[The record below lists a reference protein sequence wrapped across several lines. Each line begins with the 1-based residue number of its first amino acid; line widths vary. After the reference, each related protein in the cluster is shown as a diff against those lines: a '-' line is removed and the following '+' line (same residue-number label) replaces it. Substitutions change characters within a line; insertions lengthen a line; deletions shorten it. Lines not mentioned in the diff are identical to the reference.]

1 MYIFNLHRKAF
12 LNQPLFRTL
21 GILKKVIAIFC
32 FAALLLSTSSLSY
45 FYWLQE
51 QLHEQERF
59 ASIDAGEYDLKN
71 QETFESKEHSK
82 EYDIDTDNHSN
93 NHGNNHDNDQITLV
107 LKDKSVLPEGYQWE
121 EKGREFSYKG
131 MFYDIVSIKQT
142 KEGWVIKAA
151 SDEEE
156 AEIVANQ
163 HKLNHLD
170 KEVQSKSSSS
180 KIKLNLSLAVY
191 ECPSFNTQSLI
202 SYTLLKKKYPFLTTP
217 ILSRYTGEVSH
228 PPETD

>member
-1 MYIFNLHRKAF
+1 
-12 LNQPLFRTL
+12 
-21 GILKKVIAIFC
+21 LKKVIAICC

-59 ASIDAGEYDLKN
+59 ARIDAGKYDLKN
-71 QETFESKEHSK
+71 KATFESKEHSK
-82 EYDIDTDNHSN
+82 EYESDHES
-93 NHGNNHDNDQITLV
+93 DQITILV
-107 LKDKSVLPEGYQWE
+107 KDKSILPEGYQWE
-121 EKGREFSYKG
+121 EKGREFSYMG
-131 MFYDIVSIKQT
+131 MFYDIISIEQT

-156 AEIVANQ
+156 AELVANQ

-170 KEVQSKSSSS
+170 KEAQSKSSSS

-191 ECPSFNTQSLI
+191 ECPSFNSQGLFN
-202 SYTLLKKKYPFLTTP
+202 YTLLKMKYPFLTTP
-217 ILSRYTGEVSH
+217 ILSRYLGDISH
-228 PPETD
+228 PPETI

>member
-1 MYIFNLHRKAF
+1 M
-12 LNQPLFRTL
+12 
-21 GILKKVIAIFC
+21 IAICC

-59 ASIDAGEYDLKN
+59 ASIDAGESIE
-71 QETFESKEHSK
+71 QA
-82 EYDIDTDNHSN
+82 
-93 NHGNNHDNDQITLV
+93 DQITLT
-107 LKDKSVLPEGYQWE
+107 LKDKSILPEGYQWE

-131 MFYDIVSIKQT
+131 MFYDIVSIEQT

-156 AEIVANQ
+156 AAIVADQ
-163 HKLNHLD
+163 HKLNHLG
-170 KEVQSKSSSS
+170 KEAESKSSSS

-191 ECPSFNTQSLI
+191 ECPSFNTQDFFNN
-202 SYTLLKKKYPFLTTP
+202 TLLKKKYPLLTTP
-217 ILSRYTGEVSH
+217 ILSSYLGDISH
-228 PPETD
+228 PPEAV

>member
-1 MYIFNLHRKAF
+1 
-12 LNQPLFRTL
+12 
-21 GILKKVIAIFC
+21 LKKVIAICC

-45 FYWLQE
+45 FYKLQE
-51 QLHEQERF
+51 KLHEQERF
-59 ASIDAGEYDLKN
+59 ASIDAGESIE
-71 QETFESKEHSK
+71 QA
-82 EYDIDTDNHSN
+82 
-93 NHGNNHDNDQITLV
+93 DQITLT
-107 LKDKSVLPEGYQWE
+107 LKDKSILPDGYQWE

-180 KIKLNLSLAVY
+180 KIKLNLILAVY

-228 PPETD
+228 PPETV

>member
-1 MYIFNLHRKAF
+1 
-12 LNQPLFRTL
+12 
-21 GILKKVIAIFC
+21 LKKVIAIYC

-45 FYWLQE
+45 FYKLQE
-51 QLHEQERF
+51 KLHEQERF
-59 ASIDAGEYDLKN
+59 ASIDAGESIE
-71 QETFESKEHSK
+71 QA
-82 EYDIDTDNHSN
+82 
-93 NHGNNHDNDQITLV
+93 DQITITV
-107 LKDKSVLPEGYQWE
+107 KDKSILPEGYHWE

-217 ILSRYTGEVSH
+217 ILSRYLGDISH
-228 PPETD
+228 PPETV

>member
-1 MYIFNLHRKAF
+1 LATHRTFIPINHQLQFRCF
-12 LNQPLFRTL
+12 LRTL
-21 GILKKVIAIFC
+21 GFVKKLIAIAC

-51 QLHEQERF
+51 KLHEQERF
-59 ASIDAGEYDLKN
+59 ASIDAGKFELNNK
-71 QETFESKEHSK
+71 ESFESKEHSN
-82 EYDIDTDNHSN
+82 EHESDDDINS
-93 NHGNNHDNDQITLV
+93 GDQITLIV
-107 LKDKSVLPEGYQWE
+107 KDKSILPDGYQWE

-156 AEIVANQ
+156 AAIVANQ

-170 KEVQSKSSSS
+170 KEAQSKSSSS
-180 KIKLNLSLAVY
+180 KIKLNLNLAVY
-191 ECPSFNTQSLI
+191 ECLSFNQQSLYN
-202 SYTLLKKKYPFLTTP
+202 YTLAKMKFTLLTTP
-217 ILSRYTGEVSH
+217 ILSSYFGDISH
-228 PPETD
+228 PPETV

>member
-1 MYIFNLHRKAF
+1 
-12 LNQPLFRTL
+12 
-21 GILKKVIAIFC
+21 LKKVIAIFC

-45 FYWLQE
+45 FYKLQE
-51 QLHEQERF
+51 KLNEQEQF
-59 ASIDAGEYDLKN
+59 ASIDAGEIL
-71 QETFESKEHSK
+71 EKEN
-82 EYDIDTDNHSN
+82 DNTDNHSN
-93 NHGNNHDNDQITLV
+93 NHGNNHKSDQITLV

-121 EKGREFSYKG
+121 EKGREFRYKG
-131 MFYDIVSIKQT
+131 MFYDIVSIEQT

-156 AEIVANQ
+156 AAIVANQ

-170 KEVQSKSSSS
+170 KEAESKSTSS

-202 SYTLLKKKYPFLTTP
+202 SYTLLKKKYPLLTTP
-217 ILSRYTGEVSH
+217 ILSSYLGDISH
-228 PPETD
+228 PPETV

>member
-1 MYIFNLHRKAF
+1 V
-12 LNQPLFRTL
+12 
-21 GILKKVIAIFC
+21 KKVIAIFC

-59 ASIDAGEYDLKN
+59 ASIDAGEPIE
-71 QETFESKEHSK
+71 QA
-82 EYDIDTDNHSN
+82 
-93 NHGNNHDNDQITLV
+93 DQITITV
-107 LKDKSVLPEGYQWE
+107 KDKSILPEGYHWE

-131 MFYDIVSIKQT
+131 MFYDIVSIEQT

-163 HKLNHLD
+163 HKAHQLN
-170 KEVQSKSSSS
+170 KEAESKSSPS
-180 KIKLNLSLAVY
+180 KIKLNLSVAVY
-191 ECPSFNTQSLI
+191 ECPLFNLQGLFN
-202 SYTLLKKKYPFLTTP
+202 YTLLKKKYPLLTTP
-217 ILSRYTGEVSH
+217 ILSSYSGAISH
-228 PPETD
+228 PPETV

>member
-1 MYIFNLHRKAF
+1 M
-12 LNQPLFRTL
+12 
-21 GILKKVIAIFC
+21 IAIFC

-45 FYWLQE
+45 FYKLQE
-51 QLHEQERF
+51 KLHEQERF
-59 ASIDAGEYDLKN
+59 ASIDACEFL
-71 QETFESKEHSK
+71 EKEN
-82 EYDIDTDNHSN
+82 DDTDNHSN
-93 NHGNNHDNDQITLV
+93 NHDSDQITLT
-107 LKDKSVLPEGYQWE
+107 LKDKSILPEGYHWE

-202 SYTLLKKKYPFLTTP
+202 SYTLLKKKYPLLTTP
-217 ILSRYTGEVSH
+217 ILSSYLGDISH
-228 PPETD
+228 PPETV

>member
-1 MYIFNLHRKAF
+1 
-12 LNQPLFRTL
+12 
-21 GILKKVIAIFC
+21 LKKVIAICC

-51 QLHEQERF
+51 KLHEQERF
-59 ASIDAGEYDLKN
+59 ASIDAGESIE
-71 QETFESKEHSK
+71 QA
-82 EYDIDTDNHSN
+82 
-93 NHGNNHDNDQITLV
+93 DQITITV
-107 LKDKSVLPEGYQWE
+107 KDKSILPEGYHWE

-142 KEGWVIKAA
+142 KAGWVIKAA

-217 ILSRYTGEVSH
+217 ILSSYLGDISH
-228 PPETD
+228 PPETV

>member
-1 MYIFNLHRKAF
+1 
-12 LNQPLFRTL
+12 
-21 GILKKVIAIFC
+21 LKKVIAICC

-59 ASIDAGEYDLKN
+59 ASIDAGESIE
-71 QETFESKEHSK
+71 QA
-82 EYDIDTDNHSN
+82 
-93 NHGNNHDNDQITLV
+93 DQITLT
-107 LKDKSVLPEGYQWE
+107 LKDKSILPDGYQWE

-131 MFYDIVSIKQT
+131 MFYDIVSINQT

-156 AEIVANQ
+156 AAIVAKQ

-170 KEVQSKSSSS
+170 KEAQSKSSAS

-191 ECPSFNTQSLI
+191 ECPSFSTQSLI
-202 SYTLLKKKYPFLTTP
+202 NYTLLKKKYPSLTTP
-217 ILSRYTGEVSH
+217 ILSSYSGAISH
-228 PPETD
+228 PPETV

>member
-1 MYIFNLHRKAF
+1 
-12 LNQPLFRTL
+12 
-21 GILKKVIAIFC
+21 LKKVIAIFC

-51 QLHEQERF
+51 KIHEQERF
-59 ASIDAGEYDLKN
+59 ASVDAGEI
-71 QETFESKEHSK
+71 FEKENES
-82 EYDIDTDNHSN
+82 IDHIS
-93 NHGNNHDNDQITLV
+93 DQITLT
-107 LKDKSVLPEGYQWE
+107 LKDKSILPDGYQWE

-170 KEVQSKSSSS
+170 KEAQSKSSSS

-191 ECPSFNTQSLI
+191 ECPSFNTQGLFNYI
-202 SYTLLKKKYPFLTTP
+202 LLKKKYPLLTTP
-217 ILSRYTGEVSH
+217 ILSSYSGAISH
-228 PPETD
+228 PPETV

>member
-1 MYIFNLHRKAF
+1 
-12 LNQPLFRTL
+12 
-21 GILKKVIAIFC
+21 VIAICC

-59 ASIDAGEYDLKN
+59 ASIDAGKFDLNKKK
-71 QETFESKEHSK
+71 TFESKELTK
-82 EYDIDTDNHSN
+82 EYNNDVDSDDQIDNHSS
-93 NHGNNHDNDQITLV
+93 DQITLV
-107 LKDKSVLPEGYQWE
+107 VKDKSILPQGYQWE

-156 AEIVANQ
+156 AAIVANQ

-170 KEVQSKSSSS
+170 KEPQSKSSSS

-191 ECPSFNTQSLI
+191 ECPSFNNQSLFN
-202 SYTLLKKKYPFLTTP
+202 YTLFKKKYPSLTTP
-217 ILSRYTGEVSH
+217 ILSRFLGDISH
-228 PPETD
+228 PPEAV

>member
-1 MYIFNLHRKAF
+1 M
-12 LNQPLFRTL
+12 
-21 GILKKVIAIFC
+21 KKVIAICC

-59 ASIDAGEYDLKN
+59 ASIDAGEI
-71 QETFESKEHSK
+71 FEK
-82 EYDIDTDNHSN
+82 EYESNHHFS
-93 NHGNNHDNDQITLV
+93 DQITLT
-107 LKDKSVLPEGYQWE
+107 LKDKSILPEGYQWE

-163 HKLNHLD
+163 HKLNHLG
-170 KEVQSKSSSS
+170 KEAESKSSSS
-180 KIKLNLSLAVY
+180 KIKLNLSLTVY
-191 ECPSFNTQSLI
+191 ECPSFNTQGLFNN
-202 SYTLLKKKYPFLTTP
+202 TLLKKKYPLLTTP
-217 ILSRYTGEVSH
+217 ILSSYSGAISH
-228 PPETD
+228 PPETV

>member
-1 MYIFNLHRKAF
+1 M
-12 LNQPLFRTL
+12 
-21 GILKKVIAIFC
+21 IAICC

-45 FYWLQE
+45 FYKLQE
-51 QLHEQERF
+51 KLHEQERF
-59 ASIDAGEYDLKN
+59 ASIDAGKFVLN
-71 QETFESKEHSK
+71 NTETLDSKEHSN
-82 EYDIDTDNHSN
+82 EHESDNHS
-93 NHGNNHDNDQITLV
+93 GDQITFV
-107 LKDKSVLPEGYQWE
+107 VKDKFILPEGYQWE

-156 AEIVANQ
+156 AAIVANQ
-163 HKLNHLD
+163 QKLHHLN
-170 KEVQSKSSSS
+170 KEAGSKSSST

-217 ILSRYTGEVSH
+217 ILSSYLGDISH
-228 PPETD
+228 PPETV

>member
-1 MYIFNLHRKAF
+1 
-12 LNQPLFRTL
+12 
-21 GILKKVIAIFC
+21 LKKVIAIFC

-59 ASIDAGEYDLKN
+59 ASIDAGEIL
-71 QETFESKEHSK
+71 EKEN
-82 EYDIDTDNHSN
+82 DNTDNHSN
-93 NHGNNHDNDQITLV
+93 NHGNNHDSDQITLV
-107 LKDKSVLPEGYQWE
+107 LKDKSILPEGYEWE
-121 EKGREFSYKG
+121 EKGREFSYNG
-131 MFYDIVSIKQT
+131 MFYDIVSIEQT

-156 AEIVANQ
+156 AAIVANQ

-170 KEVQSKSSSS
+170 KEAQSKSSAS

-191 ECPSFNTQSLI
+191 ECSSFNTQSLFN
-202 SYTLLKKKYPFLTTP
+202 YTLLKIKYPFLTTP
-217 ILSRYTGEVSH
+217 ILSSYSGAISH
-228 PPETD
+228 PPEAV

>member
-1 MYIFNLHRKAF
+1 M
-12 LNQPLFRTL
+12 
-21 GILKKVIAIFC
+21 IAICC

-51 QLHEQERF
+51 KLHEQERF
-59 ASIDAGEYDLKN
+59 ASIDAGEIELKN
-71 QETFESKEHSK
+71 KEKFESKELSK
-82 EYDIDTDNHSN
+82 EYESS
-93 NHGNNHDNDQITLV
+93 DQITLT
-107 LKDKSVLPEGYQWE
+107 LKDKSILPDGYQWE

-191 ECPSFNTQSLI
+191 ECPSFNTQGLFNN
-202 SYTLLKKKYPFLTTP
+202 TLLKKKFPLLATP
-217 ILSRYTGEVSH
+217 ILSSYSGAISH
-228 PPETD
+228 PPETV

>member
-1 MYIFNLHRKAF
+1 M
-12 LNQPLFRTL
+12 
-21 GILKKVIAIFC
+21 KKVIAICC
-32 FAALLLSTSSLSY
+32 FAALLLSTSNLSY
-45 FYWLQE
+45 FYKLQE

-82 EYDIDTDNHSN
+82 DYDIDTDNHSN
-93 NHGNNHDNDQITLV
+93 NHGNNHKSDQITILV
-107 LKDKSVLPEGYQWE
+107 KDKSILPEGYQWE
-121 EKGREFSYKG
+121 EKGREFSHKG
-131 MFYDIVSIKQT
+131 MFYDIVSIEQT

-163 HKLNHLD
+163 HELNHLD
-170 KEVQSKSSSS
+170 KEAQSKSSSS

-191 ECPSFNTQSLI
+191 ECPSFSTQSLFN
-202 SYTLLKKKYPFLTTP
+202 YTLLKKMYPSFTTP
-217 ILSRYTGEVSH
+217 ILSSYSGEVSH
-228 PPETD
+228 PPEAV

>member
-1 MYIFNLHRKAF
+1 
-12 LNQPLFRTL
+12 
-21 GILKKVIAIFC
+21 VIAIYC

-45 FYWLQE
+45 FYKLQE
-51 QLHEQERF
+51 KIHEQERF
-59 ASIDAGEYDLKN
+59 ASIDAGESIE
-71 QETFESKEHSK
+71 QA
-82 EYDIDTDNHSN
+82 
-93 NHGNNHDNDQITLV
+93 DQITLT
-107 LKDKSVLPEGYQWE
+107 LKDKSILPEGYQWE

-131 MFYDIVSIKQT
+131 MFYDIVSIEQT

-163 HKLNHLD
+163 NKLNHLD

-191 ECPSFNTQSLI
+191 ECPSFNTQDFFNN
-202 SYTLLKKKYPFLTTP
+202 TLLKKKYPLLTTP
-217 ILSRYTGEVSH
+217 ILSSYSGAISH
-228 PPETD
+228 PPETV

>member
-1 MYIFNLHRKAF
+1 
-12 LNQPLFRTL
+12 
-21 GILKKVIAIFC
+21 VIAICC

-51 QLHEQERF
+51 KLHEQERF
-59 ASIDAGEYDLKN
+59 ASIDAGKFELN
-71 QETFESKEHSK
+71 NTETFESKEP
-82 EYDIDTDNHSN
+82 SN
-93 NHGNNHDNDQITLV
+93 EHESGDQITITV
-107 LKDKSVLPEGYQWE
+107 KDKSILPEGYHWE

-131 MFYDIVSIKQT
+131 MFYDIVSIEQT

-156 AEIVANQ
+156 AEIVAKQ

-170 KEVQSKSSSS
+170 KEAQSKSSSS

-191 ECPSFNTQSLI
+191 ECPSFNTQGLFNYI
-202 SYTLLKKKYPFLTTP
+202 LLKKKYPLLTTP
-217 ILSRYTGEVSH
+217 ILSSYSGAIPH
-228 PPETD
+228 PPETV